1 MVYRAYCP
9 HAAEPVAEKSAGQG
23 LLAPVPKPTLVGEER
38 ILRRSREPPL
48 RNSAN
53 WVRNFGIWTARLSSE
68 LVEEQRWVAVKRPGR
83 LFTKNTGLC
92 KGASLR
98 IQTDACSMP

>member
-1 MVYRAYCP
+1 MVRRAFSP
-9 HAAEPVAEKSAGQG
+9 DVAEPIAEKNARQG
-23 LLAPVPKPTLVGEER
+23 PFAPVPKPTQVGEER

-48 RNSAN
+48 RNSAKL
-53 WVRNFGIWTARLSSE
+53 VRNFGIRTAFCIVL
-68 LVEEQRWVAVKRPGR
+68 QRAVQEVAEKRPGR

-92 KGASLR
+92 KGASLS

>member
-1 MVYRAYCP
+1 M
-9 HAAEPVAEKSAGQG
+9 AEPIAEKNASQG

-48 RNSAN
+48 RNSAKL
-53 WVRNFGIWTARLSSE
+53 VRNFGKWTAFARPLFGEAVSE
-68 LVEEQRWVAVKRPGR
+68 VAVKRPGR

-92 KGASLR
+92 KGASPS

>member
-1 MVYRAYCP
+1 MVRWVFDP
-9 HAAEPVAEKSAGQG
+9 FVAEPAAEKSTRQG
-23 LLAPVPKPTLVGEER
+23 PLAPVPKPTLVGEER

-53 WVRNFGIWTARLSSE
+53 WVRNFGRRTALLPP
-68 LVEEQRWVAVKRPGR
+68 LVMSRGREVAEKWPGR